1 MSLIELIDL
10 EIVLLPLRLQE
21 SVLSLYYFV
30 HLIYEDQ
37 GKEPGGSRNRVL
49 LLDDL
54 IEILDE
60 LLCEVCRLH
69 HKEGPLGL
77 VGIVDDSEEG
87 RLLLGVG
94 N

>member
-1 MSLIELIDL
+1 MSLIKLIHL

-21 SVLSLYYFV
+21 SVLSLYDLV
-30 HLIYEDQ
+30 HLVYEDQ
-37 GKEPGGSRNRVL
+37 GEESGGSRNRVL

-60 LLCEVCRLH
+60 LLREVCRLH
-69 HKEGPLGL
+69 HEEGPLGL